1 MSIVKI
7 LNAINKIHSDV
18 NIRLDAIEN
27 ELAIIR
33 CKCEN
38 IDTIIQKGKHN
49 VGNGEA
55 NQQIKSLDTI
65 SSPEDIIKYLNDSTS
80 TDQREPYTNVIN
92 NRCVIE
98 FNNIHSVLKQDI
110 SIYDLI
116 IDIIYEIENDNNAR
130 SIYAYE
136 SEKSPL
142 FYWNQEKHTWSKM
155 GKKELKDIFTSIQYK
170 IIQKYQQLLSQ
181 DNQIK
186 NECVENGDYIWNPP
200 SFDKEYSTFRKSL
213 ISKLL

>member
-55 NQQIKSLDTI
+55 INKSNHSIL
-65 SSPEDIIKYLNDSTS
+65 YL
-80 TDQREPYTNVIN
+80 
-92 NRCVIE
+92 
-98 FNNIHSVLKQDI
+98 HLKI
-110 SIYDLI
+110 
-116 IDIIYEIENDNNAR
+116 
-130 SIYAYE
+130 
-136 SEKSPL
+136 
-142 FYWNQEKHTWSKM
+142 
-155 GKKELKDIFTSIQYK
+155 
-170 IIQKYQQLLSQ
+170 
-181 DNQIK
+181 
-186 NECVENGDYIWNPP
+186 
-200 SFDKEYSTFRKSL
+200 
-213 ISKLL
+213 